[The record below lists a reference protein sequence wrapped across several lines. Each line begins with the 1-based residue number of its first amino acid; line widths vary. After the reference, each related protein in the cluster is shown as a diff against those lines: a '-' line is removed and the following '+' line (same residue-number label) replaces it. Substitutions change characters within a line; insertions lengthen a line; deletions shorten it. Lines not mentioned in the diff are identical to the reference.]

1 MLQMSQKDMTLLLE
15 MKKQLQND
23 DKEILDYVANA

>member
-1 MLQMSQKDMTLLLE
+1 MSQKDMILLLE

>member
-1 MLQMSQKDMTLLLE
+1 MLQMSQKDMILLLE